1 MENEVQN
8 GRNPADT
15 TSVGWIIFLW
25 FCGFCVPC
33 IGMWIVI
40 LLSSLLYYAWKD
52 VAPNRAKSINRNGWL
67 IFLISFLLQL
77 VFGAIYWRMFF

>member
-1 MENEVQN
+1 MSDEFQN
-8 GRNPADT
+8 KPVPSDT
-15 TSVGWIIFLW
+15 TPMGWILFLW
-25 FCGFCVPC
+25 ICGFCVPC

-40 LLSSLLYYAWKD
+40 LVSSLLYYAWKD